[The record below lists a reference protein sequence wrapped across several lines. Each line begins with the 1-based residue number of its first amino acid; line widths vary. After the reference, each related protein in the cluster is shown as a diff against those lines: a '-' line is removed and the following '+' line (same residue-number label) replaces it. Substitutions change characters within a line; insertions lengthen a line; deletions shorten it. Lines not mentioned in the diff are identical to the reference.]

1 MTIHSPHPVQRGLI
15 QVRWLLIGLQVLV
28 AAGFLAV
35 GDPEHRPLGL
45 LGVVGLLGLVD
56 LARARGLQPGVLGHV
71 GIDLAALAALAT
83 LWGPHH
89 PLQAL
94 ALVEMTLVATVLPA
108 RQAWTVTALAVGLT
122 GLDAALQAG
131 IGEDALHLVSH
142 VGITAVAA
150 ISLTWF
156 SLALGAALV
165 EQNAAREAAEADR
178 EQAAR
183 LAVVGTLAAGVAHEL
198 ATPLGSIALLAD
210 EAEAE
215 EDGAARRHTLDVLR
229 AQVRRC
235 RAILDRLL
243 QRGDNALRESPDVGV
258 HIEEWVGDWSSANP
272 GIDVSID
279 VSSAVRATRVRGDA
293 DAWRGALWTLLDN
306 ARRAGGPI
314 DVRASQADGGVEID
328 VGDRGT
334 GPSPEAERRA
344 GEPFWSAWP
353 EGGTGLGLY
362 ALRSLVSAVDG
373 RFRLEPRPNKNA
385 VARLFLPEVP

>member
-28 AAGFLAV
+28 ALGFLAV
-35 GDPEHRPLGL
+35 DDPEHRPLGL
-45 LGVVGLLGLVD
+45 LAVVGLLGLVD
-56 LARARGLQPGVLGHV
+56 LARARGLAPGVLGHV

-156 SLALGAALV
+156 SLALGGALV

-215 EDGAARRHTLDVLR
+215 DAPDARRQTLDVLR

-243 QRGDNALRESPDVGV
+243 QRGDAALRESPAIGS
-258 HIEEWVGDWSSANP
+258 HLGDWVRDWSAANP
-272 GIDVSID
+272 GVDVRIDVPDD
-279 VSSAVRATRVRGDA
+279 VRSARVRGDA
-293 DAWRGALWTLLDN
+293 DAWRGSVWTLLDN

-314 DVRASQADGGVEID
+314 EVAAARTDGSVE
-328 VGDRGT
+328 VCVADRGP
-334 GPSPEAERRA
+334 GLSPEAERRA

-353 EGGTGLGLY
+353 DGGTGLGLY
-362 ALRSLVSAVDG
+362 ALRSLVDAVGG
-373 RFRLEPRPNKNA
+373 RFRLEPRPDGGA
-385 VARLFLPEVP
+385 LARLTLPEVP